1 MARTSHTDVSLWFVL
16 DSDTPDAITPDP
28 HECRSVRWWFP
39 KEVRAGDPGSFDPHL
54 VRMLDKFD
62 ALLPGGGSGLVG
74 PRAGWATT
82 THDWSLDVD
91 ENHLWDVLER
101 WATFGAGGAAHLV
114 LEVLAYADDEATA
127 LGRTGHCTVT
137 EHADGSFTT
146 SDDGR
151 GTDTRRD
158 RWGAVVR
165 RPVMSTRDVRFSG
178 DDGGPALP
186 DGLPRRGMSVV
197 AALSTW
203 LEHTNRRPDGSW
215 TQRYESGSPQ
225 TELVELDPAPS
236 AGTTVRFLPEPAL
249 VAPSHPTAGQLAAF
263 PHLRVTNR
271 SDRQR

>member
-1 MARTSHTDVSLWFVL
+1 LARTSHTDVSLWFVL

-28 HECRSVRWWFP
+28 HERRSVRWWFP

-127 LGRTGHCTVT
+127 LGARAT
-137 EHADGSFTT
+137 
-146 SDDGR
+146 
-151 GTDTRRD
+151 
-158 RWGAVVR
+158 
-165 RPVMSTRDVRFSG
+165 
-178 DDGGPALP
+178 
-186 DGLPRRGMSVV
+186 
-197 AALSTW
+197 
-203 LEHTNRRPDGSW
+203 
-215 TQRYESGSPQ
+215 
-225 TELVELDPAPS
+225 APS
-236 AGTTVRFLPEPAL
+236 PSTPTGRSRPPTTAAEPTPAATGGVRWSAGP
-249 VAPSHPTAGQLAAF
+249 
-263 PHLRVTNR
+263 
-271 SDRQR
+271 